1 MVPISS
7 HIPLLCPFSPAK
19 GTALLGIKCQL
30 TLPGCQMTMAP
41 GRQAPGGLD
50 EGHGIVSFGVFQSNF
65 LHIRLIEALFPHLT
79 GAVALSERC
88 GLLQVGF
95 ACVFRPNDMHPT

>member
-1 MVPISS
+1 MSADPARVPNDNGSRQ
-7 HIPLLCPFSPAK
+7 A
-19 GTALLGIKCQL
+19 
-30 TLPGCQMTMAP
+30 
-41 GRQAPGGLD
+41 GRQAPGRLD
-50 EGHGIVSFGVFQSNF
+50 EGHRIVSFGVFQSNF